1 MAAARGQRSQWH
13 RVRSGVGRRGTNTV
27 AMRVADQQRSK
38 FLKLGEVMN
47 EAENDMLA
55 FMTDEV
61 RDLGRPRQQLQRCR
75 TPCQS

>member
-1 MAAARGQRSQWH
+1 MG
-13 RVRSGVGRRGTNTV
+13 
-27 AMRVADQQRSK
+27 VADHLRSK
-38 FLKLGEVMN
+38 FVKLGEVMN